1 MSVGSSPTRE
11 ICSNCNEPFR
21 VAEQTKP
28 DGKGGWRHPGKCGAE
43 WDGVRIS
50 RRLLGAT
57 PEEIAEIAEIEA
69 KERQL
74 RNERKALV
82 GRILRREIE
91 AAIEQRTAG

>member
-43 WDGVRIS
+43 WDGFKVTRAQ
-50 RRLLGAT
+50 LMGAT
-57 PEEIAEIAEIEA
+57 PEELAEVAELE
-69 KERQL
+69 
-74 RNERKALV
+74 V
-82 GRILRREIE
+82 GGDNGDGAVVADSAILGDAE
-91 AAIEQRTAG
+91 EQS